1 MNDPDDE
8 EGGWGPVTRETD
20 ERQLQKNEIHW
31 PESWKSSQGW
41 QSHYEQEMEVL
52 KRLTDELMKNL

>member
-20 ERQLQKNEIHW
+20 ERQLQKNEIH
-31 PESWKSSQGW
+31 
-41 QSHYEQEMEVL
+41 
-52 KRLTDELMKNL
+52 